1 MRRKNTGD
9 KIKEEMPI
17 TRGVFIRGLHP
28 YTFRCGKSA
37 LVTGV
42 KHIDDNKG
50 LRVVYEVTHP
60 DGFVDLIPMSE
71 VNGRIYEMIGV
82 TEVER

>member
-1 MRRKNTGD
+1 MQNK
-9 KIKEEMPI
+9 MPR

-42 KHIDDNKG
+42 KMIDADEG
-50 LRVVYEVTHP
+50 LRTVYEVTHP
-60 DGFVDLIPMSE
+60 DGFIDLIPVFE
-71 VNGRIYEMIGV
+71 VNGRIFEMTV
-82 TEVER
+82 NPK